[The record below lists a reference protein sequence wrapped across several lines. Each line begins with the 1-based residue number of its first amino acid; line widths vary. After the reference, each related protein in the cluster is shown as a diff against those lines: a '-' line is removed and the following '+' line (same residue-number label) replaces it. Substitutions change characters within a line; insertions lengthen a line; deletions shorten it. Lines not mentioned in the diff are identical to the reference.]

1 MTTARSTQTPTAVGQ
16 ASSIKD
22 YRAVAATSAL
32 SISADWLRTDVDLLH
47 SDVRSLHEQTR
58 TLNLD
63 ERAYK
68 KATAMDVCAL
78 LEEVA
83 HSRGMSWADIAAAGG
98 VSVSAIRK
106 WRNGG
111 TATAENRQR
120 LAQIAAFLDILEDK
134 GVADPAQWMEMN
146 LPLPTGYHIRPL
158 DLYIQ
163 GHADALLELV
173 EQRQAAEQ
181 ILDVTIPGWRDGR
194 SDFEIFIDVDG
205 QRSLR
210 RRGE

>member
-1 MTTARSTQTPTAVGQ
+1 
-16 ASSIKD
+16 
-22 YRAVAATSAL
+22 
-32 SISADWLRTDVDLLH
+32 
-47 SDVRSLHEQTR
+47 
-58 TLNLD
+58 
-63 ERAYK
+63 
-68 KATAMDVCAL
+68 MDVCAL

-83 HSRGMSWADIAAAGG
+83 HSRGMSWLT
-98 VSVSAIRK
+98 SSCPR
-106 WRNGG
+106 
-111 TATAENRQR
+111 RQR
-120 LAQIAAFLDILEDK
+120 LRDPQVAQRRNCNGREPSAAAQIAAFLDILEDK

>member
-1 MTTARSTQTPTAVGQ
+1 MTTTQDTQTPTAVGQ

-22 YRAVAATSAL
+22 YGAVPATHAL

-47 SDVRSLHEQTR
+47 SNMRNLHEQTR
-58 TLNLD
+58 TLDLD
-63 ERAYK
+63 ERTYK
-68 KATAMDVCAL
+68 KATANDVSAL
-78 LEEVA
+78 LEELA
-83 HSRGMSWADIAAAGG
+83 QSRGMSWADIAAAGG
-98 VSVSAIRK
+98 ISVSAIRK

-134 GVADPAQWMEMN
+134 GVADPAQWIEMN

-158 DLYIQ
+158 DLYVD

-181 ILDVTIPGWRDGR
+181 ILDATTPGWRDRR

-210 RRGE
+210 RRQ